1 MSSVGWGPTPSNS
14 TLVAPNDVSSAPDI
28 YYIGASYVTD
38 VGSSDVGDTRGTTTS
53 YGEPMRT
60 MARSPAFV
68 DDDTTRGTYGDVSG
82 CAAGR

>member
-1 MSSVGWGPTPSNS
+1 VSSLGWGPTPSNS
-14 TLVAPNDVSSAPDI
+14 TLVAPNDVSLAPDI
-28 YYIGASYVTD
+28 YCTGASCVTD
-38 VGSSDVGDTRGTTTS
+38 VGSSDVEDTHGTTTG
-53 YGEPMRT
+53 YGEPRRT